1 MPAGLTKLNVLGN
14 SLARLPAALTAATA
28 LRHLAVG
35 SRSEGLRLLPEDL
48 EVLYALPH
56 LEQLT
61 TSALKP
67 GSRVARA
74 LRRARP
80 QLVVAHIWLD
90 GLG

>member
-1 MPAGLTKLNVLGN
+1 M
-14 SLARLPAALTAATA
+14 
-28 LRHLAVG
+28 G